1 MEDNKEEYNAI
12 PVYYCSSCLSLNIK
26 GIPELK
32 GLDYCDDC
40 GATII
45 NSSNI
50 EEWKELYKNRYGFD
64 YLTYKY

>member
-1 MEDNKEEYNAI
+1 M
-12 PVYYCSSCLSLNIK
+12 
-26 GIPELK
+26 K

-50 EEWKELYKNRYGFD
+50 EEWKELYRNRYGFD